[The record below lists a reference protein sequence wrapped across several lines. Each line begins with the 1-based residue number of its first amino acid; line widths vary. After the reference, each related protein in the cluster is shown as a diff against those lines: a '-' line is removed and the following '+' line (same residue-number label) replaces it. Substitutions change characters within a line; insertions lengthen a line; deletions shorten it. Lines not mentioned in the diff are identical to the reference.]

1 MNKFG
6 LALIACAA
14 SAALLTPLAAKAQSS
29 DEASVRALETRFAAA
44 VTAKD
49 VPAIMKNYAPDVFV
63 FDLVPPR
70 QYVGAAAYGKDW
82 QTLLAGFSG
91 PIHLEISDLAVSSDG
106 TIAYSHSIQHMTG
119 ADPSGAKVDMTV
131 RVTDIYRKI
140 DGDWRIVQEQV
151 SVPVDL
157 ASGKPDFTSKP

>member
-1 MNKFG
+1 MNRFS

-14 SAALLTPLAAKAQSS
+14 SAALLTPFAAKAQSS

-44 VTAKD
+44 VTAGNI
-49 VPAIMKNYAPDVFV
+49 PAIMKNYGPDVFV

-70 QYVGAAAYGKDW
+70 QYVGAAAYSKDW
-82 QTLLAGFSG
+82 QAFFAGFSG
-91 PIHLEISDLAVSSDG
+91 PVHLEISDLAISSDG
-106 TIAYSHSIQHMTG
+106 TIAYSHSIQHITG
-119 ADPSGAKVDMTV
+119 ADPSGAKVDITA

-140 DGDWRIVQEQV
+140 EGDWRIVQEQV